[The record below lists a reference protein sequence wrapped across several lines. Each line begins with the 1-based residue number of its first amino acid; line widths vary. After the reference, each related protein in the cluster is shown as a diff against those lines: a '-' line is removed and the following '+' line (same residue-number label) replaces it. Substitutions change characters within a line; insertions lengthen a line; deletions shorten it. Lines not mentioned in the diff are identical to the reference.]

1 DMEQNDVIYMQRAF
15 ELNDKTAKDIMVD
28 RTSLFV
34 IDINTT
40 VKEALRDYLT
50 QGYSRFPVVANG
62 DKDKILGYV
71 YIYDLVK
78 QGQVD
83 PSVKVSKL
91 LRSIINVPEVT
102 PIHNILA

>member
-1 DMEQNDVIYMQRAF
+1 M
-15 ELNDKTAKDIMVD
+15 LVD

-50 QGYSRFPVVANG
+50 QGYSRSPVVLNG

-78 QGQVD
+78 QGVVD
-83 PSVKVSKL
+83 PSV
-91 LRSIINVPEVT
+91 
-102 PIHNILA
+102 